1 LRTSTRKKR
10 SEEEIREIQERKN
23 QYVLMSELHQK
34 MNAFHQALLDV
45 SKQNEQSQSNIES
58 KFVALS
64 SRFQNLSELVD
75 LKFKDLVDRIGKAE
89 SLSLVVSSKLRSL
102 ESILSASFV
111 NKEEFEESVSSIENT
126 VISNQ
131 LKQSLKNDNLN
142 HNIEQFKGQTAENLK
157 ALKDELSPKPNQFD
171 PIKAHLE
178 EKMKIWKV
186 DFDGIMK
193 ELAVIKKSL
202 SYDQKKF
209 ENIYTLIERL
219 KGEK

>member
-23 QYVLMSELHQK
+23 QYVLMSEIHQK
-34 MNAFHQALLDV
+34 MNAFHQGLLDA

-102 ESILSASFV
+102 ESILSFP
-111 NKEEFEESVSSIENT
+111 SST
-126 VISNQ
+126 R
-131 LKQSLKNDNLN
+131 KSLKNLCLLLRIPSYLTSLN
-142 HNIEQFKGQTAENLK
+142 K
-157 ALKDELSPKPNQFD
+157 A
-171 PIKAHLE
+171 
-178 EKMKIWKV
+178 
-186 DFDGIMK
+186 
-193 ELAVIKKSL
+193 
-202 SYDQKKF
+202 
-209 ENIYTLIERL
+209 
-219 KGEK
+219 